1 MGPLGPAAAAVTA
14 ARLLLD
20 RRPGLGTA
28 RQGVV
33 DGPSGSGKSTFA
45 RMWEEQIRAAA
56 VPVTGV
62 SSDVLATWDDAFDWW
77 SRFDT
82 GVLGGWRAV
91 SRAGSGSPTGHPGPS
106 SGCMARGAAGRRADR
121 RGRLLAAGPGWVVGE
136 RAGLA

>member
-82 GVLGGWRAV
+82 GVLGRLARRVPGRIRVTDWA
-91 SRAGSGSPTGHPGPS
+91 SGSLVRVHGS
-106 SGCMARGAAGRRADR
+106 RCRRSPR
-121 RGRLLAAGPGWVVGE
+121 
-136 RAGLA
+136 